1 MDKQTGA
8 RALNRIFAAQKSI
21 RLSAAVFTFVK
32 WKLNR
37 FKARHR
43 RPASWILL
51 GRPFSRLRGMCPLG
65 DTATIRGTRHHA

>member
-1 MDKQTGA
+1 MDSQTGA
-8 RALNRIFAAQKSI
+8 MVLDQIFAAQKAI

-43 RPASWILL
+43 RPAS
-51 GRPFSRLRGMCPLG
+51 
-65 DTATIRGTRHHA
+65 